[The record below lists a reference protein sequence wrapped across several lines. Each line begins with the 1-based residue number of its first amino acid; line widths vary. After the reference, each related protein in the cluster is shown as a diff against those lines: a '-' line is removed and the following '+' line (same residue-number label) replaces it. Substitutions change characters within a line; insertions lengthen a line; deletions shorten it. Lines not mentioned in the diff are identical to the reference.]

1 MFLEGLQVVRVSH
14 GCIPTNTEYKMRSTH
29 CQALCHYC
37 FYTQSP
43 RGNMRMERGY
53 LLTLRTQL
61 GADLSNWCK
70 GGYPTGLPAC
80 FLAISELSELY
91 DIMKSWE
98 KDKKVT
104 GVDMIVHWGE

>member
-1 MFLEGLQVVRVSH
+1 
-14 GCIPTNTEYKMRSTH
+14 
-29 CQALCHYC
+29 
-37 FYTQSP
+37 
-43 RGNMRMERGY
+43 MRMERGY

-70 GGYPTGLPAC
+70 GGCLPAY

>member
-1 MFLEGLQVVRVSH
+1 MQR
-14 GCIPTNTEYKMRSTH
+14 
-29 CQALCHYC
+29 
-37 FYTQSP
+37 
-43 RGNMRMERGY
+43 
-53 LLTLRTQL
+53 
-61 GADLSNWCK
+61 
-70 GGYPTGLPAC
+70 GLPYSLPAY